1 MTKGPRFKCENQNT
15 NDNRRKANK
24 RKTNMNSLAEDV
36 KQATLLGMSYGE
48 YQAYKKEN
56 GIC

>member
-56 GIC
+56 GI